1 MKKIKFAVFAI
12 VFSTLS
18 CYACTEEGPRLPAEQ
33 PETPVEKPETPPD
46 TPPEATTIQMTT
58 AVPEA
63 YFRAAEQQGIVEV
76 VEYESK
82 DYTGSMAPTTKPAYV
97 YLPYEY
103 DDTEKYDIIYLIH
116 GWTGTAE
123 QYFGLAS
130 WPQMKNLF
138 DNMIQNGDCKP
149 FIAVSPTW
157 DKDNRSK
164 DWGESTRE
172 VAVFHNEYQNELI
185 PAVESRYS
193 TYAETFDKAGI
204 LASRDHR
211 AFGGFSLGS
220 ITTWY
225 IFEHCFDLQK
235 WFLPMSGDNWHIQM
249 FGGQYEPEATAAF
262 LSEVVTASDYKD
274 NFYVWYAVGTRDS
287 RFYQTHNQASAM
299 IALPET
305 FNAKNF
311 SYHQKEGG
319 QHDFN
324 SVWEFCYN
332 ALPFFFPKL
341 SDDK

>member
-1 MKKIKFAVFAI
+1 MKRIKFIALAV
-12 VFSTLS
+12 VFSTLG
-18 CYACTEEGPRLPAEQ
+18 CYACSDEERRPDIKEPDI
-33 PETPVEKPETPPD
+33 PVKEPETPP
-46 TPPEATTIQMTT
+46 ETTTVQMTT
-58 AVPEA
+58 AVPEQ
-63 YFRAAEQQGIVEV
+63 YFRAAEQQGSIEV
-76 VEYESK
+76 VEYASK
-82 DYTGSMAPTTKPAYV
+82 DYTGSMDPTTKPAYV
-97 YLPYEY
+97 YLPYGY
-103 DDTEKYDIIYLIH
+103 DANRKYDIIYLIH

-157 DKDNRSK
+157 DKDNSSK
-164 DWGESTRE
+164 GWGESTEE
-172 VAVFHNEYQNELI
+172 VAVFHNEYLNELI

-193 TYAETFDKAGI
+193 TYADTFDKAGI

-249 FGGQYEPEATAAF
+249 FGGQYEPEATANF
-262 LSEVVTASDYKD
+262 LAEVVNASDYKD

-299 IALPET
+299 MALPQT
-305 FNAKNF
+305 FNVKNF

-332 ALPFFFPKL
+332 ALPFFFPEENI
-341 SDDK
+341 DDK

>member
-1 MKKIKFAVFAI
+1 MIGYI
-12 VFSTLS
+12 
-18 CYACTEEGPRLPAEQ
+18 
-33 PETPVEKPETPPD
+33 
-46 TPPEATTIQMTT
+46 
-58 AVPEA
+58 
-63 YFRAAEQQGIVEV
+63 
-76 VEYESK
+76 SK
-82 DYTGSMAPTTKPAYV
+82 DYAGSMAPTTKPAYI
-97 YLPYEY
+97 YLPYGY
-103 DDTEKYDIIYLIH
+103 DANQQYDIIYLIH

-164 DWGESTRE
+164 GWSESTEE
-172 VAVFHNEYQNELI
+172 VAAFHNEYLNELI

-249 FGGQYEPEATAAF
+249 FGGQYEPEATAQF
-262 LSEVVTASDYKD
+262 LAEVVNASDYKD

-287 RFYQTHNQASAM
+287 RFYQTHNQALAM
-299 IALPET
+299 MELPET
-305 FNAKNF
+305 FNETNF

-332 ALPFFFPKL
+332 ALPFFFQRMTTQII
-341 SDDK
+341 